1 MPRHRQ
7 PSKELFFFVFV
18 FFNSCFPTRGSRC
31 DLERLALIHT
41 HTPTPSSLLA
51 VVPLPAPL
59 RLHRCRE
66 QSISCSAAAPL
77 WRRLYGNR
85 TSLVWPAIKAAELL
99 FNSYV
104 ITRSVISFIFLLRA
118 FFFLSGQKKQLGG
131 LVRLGEGTGWARSLS
146 CRRRCCSLWRHKG
159 LAIP

>member
-7 PSKELFFFVFV
+7 PSKEFFFNF
-18 FFNSCFPTRGSRC
+18 FFNSCFPTRGSTC
-31 DLERLALIHT
+31 DLERLSLRHT
-41 HTPTPSSLLA
+41 HTDTVVPA
-51 VVPLPAPL
+51 CYRVAAVPLPAPL

-66 QSISCSAAAPL
+66 QLISCSAAAPL

-104 ITRSVISFIFLLRA
+104 IARSVISFIFLLRA
-118 FFFLSGQKKQLGG
+118 FFFSKRTKKK
-131 LVRLGEGTGWARSLS
+131 TGRSRTAGRGVGVSKVTKLQEALLLFVTS
-146 CRRRCCSLWRHKG
+146 
-159 LAIP
+159 